1 MTQQFPTANLQ
12 LCGRRSRQE
21 NFSSKEKYNK
31 PANFAVPA
39 LLLPKLAFAL
49 TRHFYATSS
58 VTIIRL
64 ATCLAPQHPTD
75 FLSIYSTNIVTVLP
89 MCKKYYKLADRP
101 GYARVVML
109 YLYL

>member
-1 MTQQFPTANLQ
+1 M
-12 LCGRRSRQE
+12 
-21 NFSSKEKYNK
+21 
-31 PANFAVPA
+31 PA

-75 FLSIYSTNIVTVLP
+75 FLTIYSTNIVKVLP

-101 GYARVVML
+101 GYACVVVIL
-109 YLYL
+109 IKY